1 MGQDSW
7 NLQYGKRH
15 PAKQRPGDSVDMHND
30 EGQFGSGMVPGYG
43 QARISKTKI
52 LGKKGKPQGMS
63 KVAGTGYKSAR
74 EEFMTPQPK
83 IKRRK

>member
-15 PAKQRPGDSVDMHND
+15 AAKQRKGDSVDMHND
-30 EGQFGSGMVPGYG
+30 EGYGSQMVPGYG

-52 LGKKGKPQGMS
+52 LGKKEKPKG

-74 EEFMTPQPK
+74 EEFMTPQK
-83 IKRRK
+83 SLKRRK

>member
-1 MGQDSW
+1 MGQDSL

-52 LGKKGKPQGMS
+52 IGKKDKPKGMP
-63 KVAGTGYKSAR
+63 KVAGAGYKSAR
-74 EEFMTPQPK
+74 EEFMTPQAK
-83 IKRRK
+83 LKRRK